1 MRHTAKTDFVMA
13 TINVEQ
19 TTRDEL
25 KEYCRKQDLTQ
36 GDFVKYALSYF
47 KKSGINPSE
56 PPQSIKEELSKIE
69 KRISQLIGFQK
80 TFERDNLLP
89 LLEALSKTEGKVN
102 LYFSDIPQKLDR
114 TLEGIALIGKA
125 TGKLEQ
131 TFSNAIQKLYSDLNR
146 LQVETKDTT
155 MKQHKELITKLDII
169 IEHGAAV
176 GMTGSSIKDRSQK
189 QKK

>member
-1 MRHTAKTDFVMA
+1 MA

-36 GDFVKYALSYF
+36 GDFVKFALSYF

-56 PPQSIKEELSKIE
+56 PPQSVKEELSKIE

-89 LLEALSKTEGKVN
+89 LLESLSKTEGKIN
-102 LYFSDIPQKLDR
+102 LHFAEFPKKIDLVF
-114 TLEGIALIGKA
+114 EGVTQIHKA
-125 TGKLEQ
+125 TSKLEH
-131 TFSNAIQKLYSDLNR
+131 SLNTALQR
-146 LQVETKDTT
+146 LFEEFAKTQGETRDIANR
-155 MKQHKELITKLDII
+155 QHKTINEKLDII
-169 IEHGAAV
+169 IEHGAGV
-176 GMTGSSIKDRSQK
+176 GGVVTSSIKERNQK